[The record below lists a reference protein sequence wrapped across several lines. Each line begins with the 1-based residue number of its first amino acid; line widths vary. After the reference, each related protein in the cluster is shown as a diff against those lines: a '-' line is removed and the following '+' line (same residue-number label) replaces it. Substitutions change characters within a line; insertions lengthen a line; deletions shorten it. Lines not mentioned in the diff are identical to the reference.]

1 MILSYL
7 IGCGHAVRREPQ
19 DWAAVLT
26 EYRNEPKAD
35 VIRLWVAALN
45 WEKAYRKMVV
55 VNNGLKEKVEMLEGQ
70 LSEEKARRE
79 TAETLAADRDV
90 EVNRQRRDLN
100 AERDRCHELQKKAN
114 QYKEII
120 DKALPGVSVKVKR
133 VNC

>member
-1 MILSYL
+1 MR
-7 IGCGHAVRREPQ
+7 HEPQ
-19 DWAAVLT
+19 DSAARAVVA

-35 VIRLWVAALN
+35 VVRLPDTALN
-45 WEKAYRKMVV
+45 LEKAYRKMVV
-55 VNNGLKEKVEMLEGQ
+55 VSNRLKEKVEMLEGQ

-100 AERDRCHELQKKAN
+100 AERNRCHELQKKAD

-120 DKALPGVSVKVKR
+120 DKALPGLSVKVKR
-133 VNC
+133 VNR

>member
-7 IGCGHAVRREPQ
+7 IGCGHAVRSEPQ
-19 DWAAVLT
+19 DSAAVLT

-70 LSEEKARRE
+70 LSEEKARKE

-90 EVNRQRRDLN
+90 EVNLRTRDLN
-100 AERDRCHELQKKAN
+100 AERDRCHELQKKAD

-120 DKALPGVSVKVKR
+120 DKTLPGRCLLKS
-133 VNC
+133 NE